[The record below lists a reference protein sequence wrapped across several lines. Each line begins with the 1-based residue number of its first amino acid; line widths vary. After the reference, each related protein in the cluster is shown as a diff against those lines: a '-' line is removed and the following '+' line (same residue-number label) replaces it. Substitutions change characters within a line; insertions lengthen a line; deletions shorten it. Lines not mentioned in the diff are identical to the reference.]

1 MKNAL
6 LLFVTALVVI
16 QCVSGGDDNSAESAK
31 KKKKKDIRDYTDAEM
46 EELFA
51 QWEVEIYHV
60 VRSYSLP
67 RKSLLA

>member
-1 MKNAL
+1 ML

-16 QCVSGGDDNSAESAK
+16 HYVSGGDINSAESAK
-31 KKKKKDIRDYTDAEM
+31 KKKKKHIRDYTDAEM

-60 VRSYSLP
+60 VRSLNLP